1 MCATKWKLTGS
12 ALIGLVLVTGGCAN
26 NTETGAL
33 VGGAAGAGVG
43 AIIGHNSHNRT
54 GSGALIG
61 GAVGAIGG
69 AIVGNQIDKDQ
80 QRQAEANATYQG
92 NVAPPPPPAYEVSR
106 VSNDDV
112 ISWTQRGVRDSEIID
127 RIDRSG
133 TIFHLNAA
141 DEMRLRDAG
150 VSEQV
155 ILEMRDT
162 ARR

>member
-1 MCATKWKLTGS
+1 MLLTV
-12 ALIGLVLVTGGCAN
+12 AVGCAN

-43 AIIGHNSHNRT
+43 AIIGHNSHDRT
-54 GSGALIG
+54 ASGALIG
-61 GAVGAIGG
+61 GAVGAVGG

-80 QRQAEANATYQG
+80 ARQQQSDGSYYQG
-92 NVAPPPPPAYEVSR
+92 NVLPPPVRYDVSR
-106 VSNDDV
+106 VSQDDV
-112 ISWTQRGVRDSEIID
+112 IGWTQRGMRDSEIID

-133 TIFHLNAA
+133 TVFHLNAA
-141 DEMRLRDAG
+141 DEMRLRDSG
-150 VSEQV
+150 VSEEV